1 MSETFGQVIRK
12 ARREEE
18 YSQRELAK
26 LIGVDYT
33 YLSKLENDHAG
44 YPPSQQVIESL
55 ATHLK
60 LNAQTLGELAGRL
73 SSDDQKVFKEL
84 VQKYQQMPILLRR
97 MKDNPNFAKK
107 IISEATKLE
116 TEE

>member
-1 MSETFGQVIRK
+1 VFALVLTKIINTN
-12 ARREEE
+12 
-18 YSQRELAK
+18 K
-26 LIGVDYT
+26 LTLVIGVDYT

-60 LNAQTLGELAGRL
+60 LNAQKLGELAGRL

-107 IISEATKLE
+107 VISEATKLDE
-116 TEE
+116 QE